1 MIELQGKFC
10 KDCKIF
16 TDNVEQEAIQTIY
29 SLINSPEFKDSKVR
43 CMPDTHQGK
52 GIVIG
57 FTAPAGK
64 YVNPDHVGC
73 DIGCTV
79 SSILFSDPLPEDKYA
94 LFEHRVKLAVPQ
106 GMKIQEQRQ
115 FDVKEFLRFLR
126 TELQRA
132 YQGSKGLTY
141 IPEFN
146 NERDLEEWLQDV
158 KMDVATFY
166 KSIGTLGGG
175 NHFIEYDKGENSQAF
190 TVHTGSRNLGLKVWK
205 KWSDL
210 ANSTKIS
217 KAGERNVIDQ
227 VKSKNQDKT
236 KLKEEIS
243 KAIEEYKLTL
253 HPGYLEGEN
262 LRSYLTDMVICQAY
276 AKFNH
281 KIILEK
287 AEKIHSDLVK
297 GSKVIDKIQT
307 THNYIDFDTV
317 DGTPMIRKGAVRA
330 NEGEVFLLPFNMK
343 DGIAICKGKGNS
355 DWNYSAPHGAGRIMS
370 RAKAKETLKI
380 KDFEKVME
388 GIYSTTVNRSTIDES
403 PMAYKSK
410 EEIIE
415 LIDPTCE
422 IIQFLKPVINIKAG
436 AEDEIPSW
444 KEIKEKKKRG

>member
-1 MIELQGKFC
+1 
-10 KDCKIF
+10 
-16 TDNVEQEAIQTIY
+16 
-29 SLINSPEFKDSKVR
+29 
-43 CMPDTHQGK
+43 
-52 GIVIG
+52 
-57 FTAPAGK
+57 
-64 YVNPDHVGC
+64 
-73 DIGCTV
+73 
-79 SSILFSDPLPEDKYA
+79 
-94 LFEHRVKLAVPQ
+94 
-106 GMKIQEQRQ
+106 
-115 FDVKEFLRFLR
+115 
-126 TELQRA
+126 
-132 YQGSKGLTY
+132 
-141 IPEFN
+141 
-146 NERDLEEWLQDV
+146 
-158 KMDVATFY
+158 
-166 KSIGTLGGG
+166 
-175 NHFIEYDKGENSQAF
+175 
-190 TVHTGSRNLGLKVWK
+190 
-205 KWSDL
+205 
-210 ANSTKIS
+210 
-217 KAGERNVIDQ
+217 
-227 VKSKNQDKT
+227 
-236 KLKEEIS
+236 
-243 KAIEEYKLTL
+243 
-253 HPGYLEGEN
+253 
-262 LRSYLTDMVICQAY
+262 MVICQAY

-317 DGTPMIRKGAVRA
+317 DGTPMIRKGSVRA

-370 RAKAKETLKI
+370 RAKAKETLKV